1 MPLRT
6 LETWPHGAIMLD
18 AQHTRFALW
27 APDAFYV
34 SVELEDGKSIAM
46 LPQAEGWFETEVKCP
61 AGTRYRFNI
70 DGEMDVPDPASRAQA
85 ADVHGWSVVVDPLA
99 YPWRHSHWQGR
110 PWHEAVIYE
119 LHVGA
124 MGATPRSKNT
134 CHAWPSWASPPSN

>member
-34 SVELEDGKSIAM
+34 SVELENGKSVAM
-46 LPQAEGWFETEVKCP
+46 LPQADGWFETEIACP

-70 DGEMDVPDPASRAQA
+70 DEIGRA
-85 ADVHGWSVVVDPLA
+85 
-99 YPWRHSHWQGR
+99 
-110 PWHEAVIYE
+110 
-119 LHVGA
+119 HV
-124 MGATPRSKNT
+124 
-134 CHAWPSWASPPSN
+134 